1 MYRSIMQVENGPAE
15 NHKSDA
21 YFTSLVVILQ
31 LHTVRAVTM
40 PDMILTPARYSFKV

>member
-1 MYRSIMQVENGPAE
+1 MQVENGPAE